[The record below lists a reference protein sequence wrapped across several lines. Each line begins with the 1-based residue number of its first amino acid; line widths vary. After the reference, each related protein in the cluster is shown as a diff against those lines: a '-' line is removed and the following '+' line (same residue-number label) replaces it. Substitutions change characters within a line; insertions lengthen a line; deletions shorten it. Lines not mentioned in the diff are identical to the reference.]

1 MNLGALLRA
10 ARERN
15 GLSQEELALKLH
27 RSRSC
32 ISKFEN
38 NKKQMDVQT
47 FIEWMNTTSA
57 KDIMIA
63 ALSGVD
69 QSIVMKSLEV
79 ISQLLT
85 G

>member
-38 NKKQMDVQT
+38 NQKIIDVPT
-47 FIEWMNTTSA
+47 FVNWMNSTSA

-69 QSIVMKSLEV
+69 PMVVMKSLEM
-79 ISQLLT
+79 IPQLVT
-85 G
+85 V

>member
-1 MNLGALLRA
+1 MNLGALLRV

-38 NKKQMDVQT
+38 NQKTIDVPT
-47 FIEWMNTTSA
+47 FINWMNSTSA

-69 QSIVMKSLEV
+69 PTVVIKSLEV
-79 ISQLLT
+79 ISQLIT

>member
-1 MNLGALLRA
+1 MNIGAVLRT
-10 ARERN
+10 ARERY

-38 NKKQMDVQT
+38 NKKTLDVPT
-47 FIEWMNTTSA
+47 FITWMNLTSA
-57 KDIMIA
+57 KDLMIA
-63 ALSGVD
+63 ALAGVD
-69 QSIVMKSLEV
+69 PSMIMDVV
-79 ISQLLT
+79 DTISQLII